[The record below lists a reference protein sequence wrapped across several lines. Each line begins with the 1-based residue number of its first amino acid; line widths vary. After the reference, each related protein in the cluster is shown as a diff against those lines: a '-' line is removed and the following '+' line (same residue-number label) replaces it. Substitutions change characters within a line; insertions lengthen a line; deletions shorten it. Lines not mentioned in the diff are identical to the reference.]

1 MLCKLHS
8 YTLPVHNIILL
19 ILGKKVNVEVRSIMG
34 PSTSSL
40 YCATTNS
47 LRKITRKPKRKAV
60 SEALSKSKKGRV
72 GSTTFQKKLVVFK
85 YMGEDAPN
93 KFTRADR
100 KIVVRGLLPPIM
112 VEATEEEIRK
122 EICEVICSEPDFS
135 DCRNH
140 DFEFIDMS
148 GKQASV
154 PQCKTGFS
162 WDGRAVRE
170 LAGSGCLYVR
180 LTSDI
185 GFFPSGSDDETRNKG
200 KSSDSDSMPSFREM
214 LSSRS
219 QISTAGTSS
228 EGRAGCGSS
237 SAGNIFSVIY
247 CYTTVVS
254 SWNIIINSS

>member
-1 MLCKLHS
+1 
-8 YTLPVHNIILL
+8 
-19 ILGKKVNVEVRSIMG
+19 MG

-40 YCATTNS
+40 YC
-47 LRKITRKPKRKAV
+47 KMTRKPKRKAG
-60 SEALSKSKKGRV
+60 SEAISKSKKGRV
-72 GSTTFQKKLVVFK
+72 SSATFQKKLVVFK
-85 YMGEDAPN
+85 YMGEDAPS
-93 KFTRADR
+93 KFTRADK

-154 PQCKTGFS
+154 PQYKTGFS
-162 WDGRAVRE
+162 WNGRAE

-185 GFFPSGSDDETRNKG
+185 GFFPSGSEDERRNKDR
-200 KSSDSDSMPSFREM
+200 SSDSDSAF
-214 LSSRS
+214 
-219 QISTAGTSS
+219 IS
-228 EGRAGCGSS
+228 
-237 SAGNIFSVIY
+237 
-247 CYTTVVS
+247 
-254 SWNIIINSS
+254 